1 MYEQVYSV
9 NGIELYSLLNPNL
22 NSFCLS
28 LYIRAGSLFEAPCEN
43 GISHLFEHA
52 AIRNLKSKY
61 ENFYELLA
69 THGLDLQGYTYKEF
83 IRFTINGP
91 DCEFGYAAEILCSLF
106 DEISLSSFE
115 FNNEKKRIKA
125 EIREKDERSSLDCF
139 FNKLVW
145 QGSEAEKTVLGYC
158 RVIDGISLKKINAFR
173 RKILSRGNCF
183 VYVTGNVSDAG
194 LVELKHSLE
203 TLDINGTGSGF
214 SNSVTQGEN
223 FFNRNSVAAVKNDYW
238 HYVKIGFDIDC
249 SKHHGG
255 VLDLLYAVLFKGEKA
270 LVYNFLSEENPII
283 YSYDSTLEQYD
294 NIGNI
299 CFKFAVDPTKL
310 EEAVGVVV
318 DVLNAVKNGRFNF
331 QANINAEMSYCR
343 MEADRPDDLNWSM
356 AYYNHILKTDRVDYS
371 DKNYGRYK
379 SVTKEQVIAAAKE
392 IFRNGN
398 MVVAIKGDKRNIKVK
413 NIDDILKNLD

>member
-1 MYEQVYSV
+1 M
-9 NGIELYSLLNPNL
+9 
-22 NSFCLS
+22 
-28 LYIRAGSLFEAPCEN
+28 
-43 GISHLFEHA
+43 
-52 AIRNLKSKY
+52 
-61 ENFYELLA
+61 
-69 THGLDLQGYTYKEF
+69 
-83 IRFTINGP
+83 
-91 DCEFGYAAEILCSLF
+91 
-106 DEISLSSFE
+106 
-115 FNNEKKRIKA
+115 
-125 EIREKDERSSLDCF
+125 
-139 FNKLVW
+139 
-145 QGSEAEKTVLGYC
+145 
-158 RVIDGISLKKINAFR
+158 
-173 RKILSRGNCF
+173 
-183 VYVTGNVSDAG
+183 
-194 LVELKHSLE
+194 
-203 TLDINGTGSGF
+203 
-214 SNSVTQGEN
+214 
-223 FFNRNSVAAVKNDYW
+223 
-238 HYVKIGFDIDC
+238 
-249 SKHHGG
+249 
-255 VLDLLYAVLFKGEKA
+255 LYAVLFKGEKA

-371 DKNYGRYK
+371 DENYGRYK